1 MKYLVDTDR
10 AVDWLKGRADA
21 RQLLATLGNEGFAIS
36 LISYGEVYDGIY
48 YGANP
53 QRRER
58 DFQDFLRSVPILPLD
73 QAIMRRFARV
83 RGQLRRQGR
92 VIGDPDI
99 LIGATAL
106 HYDLSLVTRNVA
118 HFERI
123 PGLRLHRS
131 G

>member
-10 AVDWLKGRADA
+10 VVDWLKGRADA
-21 RQLLATLGNEGFAIS
+21 RRLLATLGNEGWAIS
-36 LISYGEVYDGIY
+36 LITYGEVYDGIY

-53 QRRER
+53 QRHE
-58 DFQDFLRSVPILPLD
+58 QDFRELLRSVPVLPLNRP
-73 QAIMRRFARV
+73 IMRRFARI

-92 VIGDPDI
+92 IIGDPDI

-106 HYDLSLVTRNVA
+106 HHDLSLVTRNIS

-123 PGLRLHRS
+123 PGLRLH
-131 G
+131 